1 MKTILILEDDVIF
14 SRSIGN
20 WLKKQGMECRHVTAL
35 APAKK
40 SLASEEFDLVLAD
53 LRLPDGN
60 STSLLE
66 WMNERF
72 YATPFLIMTN
82 YGQVENAV
90 EAMQLGA
97 VNYLCKPVQPDRL
110 LEAIGK
116 IFVPDMTGTNSIAGR
131 VPKRGKCTS

>member
-1 MKTILILEDDVIF
+1 MKKILIIEDDIVF
-14 SRSIGN
+14 GRSIGN

-60 STSLLE
+60 STELLRWTHE
-66 WMNERF
+66 KCL
-72 YATPFLIMTN
+72 AVPFLIMTN

-90 EAMQLGA
+90 EAMQLPGCWTSA
-97 VNYLCKPVQPDRL
+97 GPPCMKSCANTESYNQR
-110 LEAIGK
+110 ENRG
-116 IFVPDMTGTNSIAGR
+116 GT
-131 VPKRGKCTS
+131 